1 MGALDPRPEKLY
13 GALNMDWIPMSKPV
27 KLKHRV
33 WETIYEQI
41 RRDYPPSVALIR
53 ARMKS
58 VLGFTVREHVN
69 YRLNFDDITA
79 DWRDHHSQIHLDFY
93 DEPKRTMF
101 LLKYSD
107 VINE

>member
-1 MGALDPRPEKLY
+1 
-13 GALNMDWIPMSKPV
+13 
-27 KLKHRV
+27 
-33 WETIYEQI
+33 
-41 RRDYPPSVALIR
+41 
-53 ARMKS
+53 MKS